1 MTEQEYR
8 EFKAEINNSGIP
20 LKSQKQILEILRK
33 EVKEFDGEYQTDYFT
48 EGDKH

>member
-33 EVKEFDGEYQTDYFT
+33 EVKEFDGENQTDYFT
-48 EGDKH
+48 EGNKH